1 MPHGCRG
8 QAESFQLCFKAL
20 NECQG
25 GWVGGQFASPN
36 PVSDPISESW
46 LARSAPGALS
56 GWSPEDR
63 NPTVFWLALPSVL
76 YSIFRD
82 RLFLFLTTEAEVGLS
97 SL

>member
-1 MPHGCRG
+1 MAVGG

-46 LARSAPGALS
+46 LARGDLELCQVGLLKTETLQCSGLLCVVFCTQCPGT
-56 GWSPEDR
+56 GC
-63 NPTVFWLALPSVL
+63 F
-76 YSIFRD
+76 F
-82 RLFLFLTTEAEVGLS
+82 FLTTEAEVGLS